1 MKKIIIILFLTI
13 SASALAQ
20 QKGIVYY
27 GFIEAL
33 GIGNAKGP
41 DSNAYMTFNK
51 DQSYYVTAKDSLEN
65 SDYANSEKI
74 FLNEEG
80 GGGTIYNGMAVS
92 PQGDQV
98 VNNKK
103 EKKMYS
109 SFIYWKKMYYVKEE
123 AIIFDWKITN
133 ETKKIGSFKCKKA
146 TTKFRGRNYI
156 AWFAPEIPVSYGP
169 WKLNGLPGLILEAY
183 DTFKVANWYFKSV
196 EYPTNKKVKVDNIR
210 KSKGEKKIVFLNL
223 DGLKKFRENERI
235 RVRERGIMMK
245 KKFPEV
251 NVEMPDASQMFL
263 EYE

>member
-1 MKKIIIILFLTI
+1 MLTF
-13 SASALAQ
+13 SFNLTYSQ

-27 GFIEAL
+27 GYIEAL

-51 DQSYYVTAKDSLEN
+51 EQSYYVTSKDSLEN

-74 FLNEEG
+74 YLNDEG
-80 GGGTIYNGMAVS
+80 GGGTVYNGMAVS

-98 VNNKK
+98 VNVRKDKK
-103 EKKMYS
+103 IYS
-109 SFIYWKKMYYVKEE
+109 SFIYWKKMYYSKEE
-123 AIIFDWKITN
+123 SFIFDWKITN

-196 EYPTNKKVKVDNIR
+196 EYPTSKKVKVDNLR
-210 KSKGEKKIVFLNL
+210 KAKGEKKIVFLNL

-235 RVRERGIMMK
+235 KVKERGIMMK
-245 KKFPEV
+245 KQFPDVEV
-251 NVEMPDASQMFL
+251 HMPDASQMFL
-263 EYE
+263 EFE